1 MSAYS
6 VFGGSPA
13 ALEYIDSSASLESNI
28 KRLVVDP
35 RGSVRALVE
44 NTLLKEF
51 NKIGPVLS
59 ILNRIGNGKR
69 TYREL
74 REVFD
79 QRNTGN
85 LSRWLSKMVANDVV
99 TRSYPINEDENSKHG
114 FYSIGDNLF
123 RFYFTYVYPNRSRI
137 ENVGVDAVYDNLI
150 KPSLDTYLSY
160 RFEDVARQY
169 FSMLAKAGRLDGII
183 GIGSYWYDDRK
194 RQANGEFDVVLEF
207 INGYDVFEVKFLKN
221 KMTEKL
227 AATEAEKIRSIESFK
242 SRRIGFVSI
251 EGFDFTSNEYVL
263 IDGNMLF
270 SVTS

>member
-1 MSAYS
+1 M
-6 VFGGSPA
+6 
-13 ALEYIDSSASLESNI
+13 
-28 KRLVVDP
+28 
-35 RGSVRALVE
+35 
-44 NTLLKEF
+44 T
-51 NKIGPVLS
+51 
-59 ILNRIGNGKR
+59 
-69 TYREL
+69 
-74 REVFD
+74 FD
-79 QRNTGN
+79 
-85 LSRWLSKMVANDVV
+85 
-99 TRSYPINEDENSKHG
+99 I
-114 FYSIGDNLF
+114 
-123 RFYFTYVYPNRSRI
+123 YFTYVYPNRSRI

-150 KPSLDTYLSY
+150 KPSLDTYFSY